1 MQLHELLAEKLKT
14 MSSEE
19 FEQLNRQLEQYKAQ
33 GMSTERYLKKVAE
46 LLGYDKLIKNGNC

>member
-19 FEQLNRQLEQYKAQ
+19 FEQLNRQLEQYKAK
-33 GMSTERYLKKVAE
+33 GLSTEQYLKKVAE
-46 LLGYDKLIKNGNC
+46 LLEYDKMSNNNKC